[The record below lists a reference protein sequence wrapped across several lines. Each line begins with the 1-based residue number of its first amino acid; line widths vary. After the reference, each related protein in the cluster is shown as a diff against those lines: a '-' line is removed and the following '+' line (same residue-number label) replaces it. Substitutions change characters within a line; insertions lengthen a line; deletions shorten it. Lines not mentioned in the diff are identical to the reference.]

1 LKLANTVFRPRF
13 SPLSDPIPDLTLT
26 MRLFPKFSAPEWRRL
41 GAASLSACVVLALSL
56 LFAQWGAQGLAARQ
70 QQQLLASAAHGIGRS
85 IDHVFLEVLPAV
97 SSDAPLL
104 TRPCDSVSAALRDQ
118 VTRLPYLSAIHLIE
132 RGQIYCSSVSRFTP
146 RDGIALLADV
156 PDASGIG
163 TARLAGLFADRPLF
177 TVRGPQTHDRQV
189 VALIDSAYFTDLLA
203 AQQSRSYAGV
213 SAQIGAIALTSGGAG
228 TASSAPAHPNFIRA
242 AEPGLPRLAVEIEPS
257 ARYTAFLAGAQYPR
271 LALLG
276 IVLAA
281 LVFFLVY
288 WYCEPDRRAAHRLR
302 RAIDERAFVPYY
314 QPLMDARLGRC
325 VGVEVLARWRTPDG
339 QILSPAAFIDL
350 AERSALVIPLTRQ
363 LMERVAI
370 DLRCGA
376 LPPGCRVAINLSSRH
391 LCDGAIVED
400 LREIFHDLLPH
411 YRLDVEVTERAV
423 IGDFVRAQTVL
434 DQIRQLGFEI
444 AVDDFGTDYSSLKYL
459 QQFRFDVLKI
469 DRSFVAGLPDDA
481 TSLAIVSAL
490 CTLSAKLGM
499 QVIAE
504 GVETEAQ
511 VAILLAQGVSLL
523 QGYYYSPPLAFNTLL
538 AWLAQPER
546 PAGDTAG
553 P

>member
-1 LKLANTVFRPRF
+1 
-13 SPLSDPIPDLTLT
+13 
-26 MRLFPKFSAPEWRRL
+26 MRLFPKLSAPEWRRL
-41 GAASLSACVVLALSL
+41 GAASLSGCVVLALSL
-56 LFAQWGAQGLAARQ
+56 LLAHWGAQRLAHRQ
-70 QQQLLASAAHGIGRS
+70 EQELLASAARGIGRS

-97 SSDAPLL
+97 GTDAPLL

-132 RGQIYCSSVSRFTP
+132 RGQIYCSSISRFAP
-146 RDGIALLADV
+146 SDGMALLADV

-163 TARLAGLFADRPLF
+163 TSRLAGQFADRPLL

-189 VALIDSAYFTDLLA
+189 VALIDSAYFTDLLV
-203 AQQSRSYAGV
+203 AQLSRSYAGV
-213 SAQIGAIALTSGGAG
+213 SAQIGPIALASRGSDA
-228 TASSAPAHPNFIRA
+228 ASSAPAHPNFVRA
-242 AEPGLPRLAVEIEPS
+242 AQAGLPRLAVEIEPS
-257 ARYTAFLAGAQYPR
+257 ARYTALLVAAQYPR

-276 IVLAA
+276 IAVAA
-281 LVFFLVY
+281 LVVFLVY
-288 WYCEPDRRAAHRLR
+288 RYCEPDRRASHRLR
-302 RAIDERAFVPYY
+302 RAIDERAFIPHY
-314 QPLMDARLGRC
+314 QPLMDARRGCC
-325 VGVEVLARWRTPDG
+325 VGVEVLARWRMSDG

-350 AERSALVIPLTRQ
+350 AERSGLVIPLTRQ
-363 LMERVAI
+363 LMERVAV
-370 DLRCGA
+370 DLRSGA
-376 LPPGCRVAINLSSRH
+376 LPSGCRVAINLSSRH
-391 LCDGAIVED
+391 LRDSVIVED
-400 LREIFHDLLPH
+400 LREIFHDLLPR

-423 IGDFVRAQTVL
+423 IGDFAQAQTVL
-434 DQIRQLGFEI
+434 DQIRELGFEI

-523 QGYYYSPPLAFNTLL
+523 QGYYYSPPLAFNALF
-538 AWLAQPER
+538 AWLAEAQR

-553 P
+553 A